1 MSMNFAREQS
11 LLRQK
16 LQAKASPERAAARS
30 APFAGAVAFL
40 GADDADVAAAADALA
55 AAWPQMGRAQMTAF
69 VRTLWSS
76 KVHELRDVGARL
88 LAERGALLEPADL
101 PLLEQF
107 LGDAIEDAVLD
118 RLATEAL
125 GAVTARHKKVWK
137 DLKRMATG
145 AHGGRRRAAA
155 LAAQKPLLADA
166 EAFPRFVEFAEALLA
181 DANAALH
188 AAVDATLAIAAA
200 VHRDA
205 VVAFAARHGRT
216 IALPQP
222 TPAAPVAVAPK
233 SVAPKSVAPAPKQPA
248 VVVTPAKKAAA
259 APPKPAS
266 GKATATK
273 PATRKPATSKQAA
286 GKQAPGKQAAG
297 KPTAGKPAAGKP
309 TRKKPDARPTGRPV
323 AARTKAKAR

>member
-30 APFAGAVAFL
+30 VPFAGAVAFL
-40 GADDADVAAAADALA
+40 GADDAEVVAAAEALA

-76 KVHELRDVGARL
+76 KVHELRDIGARL
-88 LAERGALLEPADL
+88 LAMRGALLEPADL

-107 LGDAIEDAVLD
+107 LGDAAETAVLD
-118 RLATEAL
+118 RLAAEAL
-125 GAVTARHKKVWK
+125 GAMAARHKKVWK

-145 AHGGRRRAAA
+145 AHPGRRRAAA

-166 EAFPRFVEFAEALLA
+166 EAFPRFVELAEALLA
-181 DANAALH
+181 DADATLH
-188 AAVDATLAIAAA
+188 AAVDATLAAAAA

-205 VVAFAARHGRT
+205 VAAFAARHGRT
-216 IALPQP
+216 IALPTP
-222 TPAAPVAVAPK
+222 VAPAA
-233 SVAPKSVAPAPKQPA
+233 VAPAPAKPA
-248 VVVTPAKKAAA
+248 VVVTPPKKAAA
-259 APPKPAS
+259 TPKQPNA
-266 GKATATK
+266 GKAAASK
-273 PATRKPATSKQAA
+273 PGASRPAPAKPVASKPTVGKPVA
-286 GKQAPGKQAAG
+286 GKPIAG
-297 KPTAGKPAAGKP
+297 KPTAKKPAS
-309 TRKKPDARPTGRPV
+309 KKPDARPTGRPV